1 MGSRGLMCAR
11 EIVTSAA
18 LRGQAQIAQQMQR
31 SYSAG
36 DVNLEHLNNRK
47 QKIKIVEIVEEQE
60 EEQVRSWA
68 GTYDDKGNV
77 VEEKVFFF

>member
-31 SYSAG
+31 SYSTG
-36 DVNLEHLNNRK
+36 DVNSERLQNKKKL
-47 QKIKIVEIVEEQE
+47 KIVEVVEEE
-60 EEQVRSWA
+60 EEKVYTWT
-68 GTYDDKGNV
+68 GTYDNKGNV
-77 VEEKVFFF
+77 VEEKV